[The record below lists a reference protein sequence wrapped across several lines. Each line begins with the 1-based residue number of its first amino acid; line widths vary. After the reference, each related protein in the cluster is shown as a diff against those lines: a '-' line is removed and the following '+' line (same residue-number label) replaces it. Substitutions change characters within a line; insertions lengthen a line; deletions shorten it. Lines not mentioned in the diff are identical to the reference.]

1 MKAGTRRALTVA
13 VLLVA
18 LGAIIAA
25 PRPSGKIDNEGLSNS
40 TLVNAAFI
48 EDEEKIAELTLE
60 TAVTEQEQRE
70 GLMNRESLDNS
81 SGMIFIYDEADER
94 SFWMKNTSIPLDMI
108 FLTAE
113 RSIRSIKKADPEP
126 NVSDVNL
133 KSYTSE
139 GPAKY
144 VIETNQNFS
153 EEQGITEGLKVLL
166 EPLSSED

>member
-1 MKAGTRRALTVA
+1 MKGETRRALTVA
-13 VLLVA
+13 VLLIA
-18 LGAIIAA
+18 LGAIITA
-25 PRPSGKIDNEGLSNS
+25 PRPSGEIDDDGLKNS
-40 TLVNAAFI
+40 TFVNAAFI
-48 EDEEKIAELTLE
+48 ENQEKIAELTLE
-60 TAVTEQEQRE
+60 TAVTDQEKAT
-70 GLMNRESLDNS
+70 GLMNRESLENS
-81 SGMIFIYDEADER
+81 SGMIFIYDEAHER

-113 RSIRSIKKADPEP
+113 RSIRSIKEADPEP
-126 NVSDVNL
+126 NISDVNL

-153 EEQGITEGLKVLL
+153 KEQGITEGLKVLL

>member
-1 MKAGTRRALTVA
+1 MRAGTRRALTVA

-25 PRPSGKIDNEGLSNS
+25 PRPSGEIDNEDLKESS
-40 TLVNAAFI
+40 LVKAAFI
-48 EDEEKIAELTLE
+48 ENEDKIAELTLE
-60 TAVTEQEQRE
+60 TAVTDEEKAR
-70 GLMNRESLDNS
+70 GLMNRESLDND

-113 RSIRSIKKADPEP
+113 KSIRSIKEADPEP

-153 EEQGITEGLKVLL
+153 EEKGITEGLKVLL

>member
-1 MKAGTRRALTVA
+1 MTVA
-13 VLLVA
+13 VLLAA
-18 LGAIIAA
+18 LALIISA
-25 PRPSGKIDNEGLSNS
+25 PRPVEDINDEGLKNS
-40 TLVNAAFI
+40 SLVNAAFI
-48 EDEEKIAELTLE
+48 DDDQKIAELTLE
-60 TAVTEQEQRE
+60 TAVTEEE
-70 GLMNRESLDNS
+70 KAKGLMNRESLDND

-113 RSIRSIKKADPEP
+113 QTIRTIKEADPEP
-126 NVSDVNL
+126 NVSDANL

-144 VIETNQNFS
+144 VIEANQNFS
-153 EEQGITEGLKVLL
+153 EEEGITEGLKVLL